1 MSALVLRLRWR
12 VLCLLL
18 APVQLLTSAAVRLMR
33 WLARAADEA
42 EIDMLIAV
50 AQQRIRAKQ
59 RRAGRP

>member
-1 MSALVLRLRWR
+1 MNALVLRMRWR

-18 APVQLLTSAAVRLMR
+18 ASVQLLTSAVVRLMR

-59 RRAGRP
+59 RGAGRP